1 MQSFRNRRSVRRM
14 MIGGVFAATL
24 AVGVGLGTVLTSG
37 EAEAQQDYTFNSDA
51 VVMLHFVKADATADF
66 EAVMR
71 KLSDSLEQSQN
82 TQVNRQAQKRGWK
95 VYRAADD
102 ITGRGAM
109 YVYVIDPVVAGA
121 NYAESIIINE
131 VFPAEVQSFYESHVG
146 SYQSDG
152 QLTTWRTNLTPVT
165 GF

>member
-37 EAEAQQDYTFNSDA
+37 EAEAQQDYTFNSE
-51 VVMLHFVKADATADF
+51 VIMLHWVKAGATADF

-71 KLSDSLEQSQN
+71 KLSDALEQSQN

-102 ITGRGAM
+102 IMGRGAM

-121 NYAESIIINE
+121 NYAESIIIDE
-131 VFPAEVQSFYESHVG
+131 VFPAETQSLYESLVG
-146 SYQSDG
+146 AYQSDG
-152 QLTTWRTNLTPVT
+152 QLTTWRTNLTPVA